1 MNPNPDFML
10 VITDSPFGLGSNRT
24 RIMYSDI
31 ITAIKLIPFNP
42 KHQVAPSVFRAM
54 PPITGPIIRA
64 KLNWIEFRAIAFGRS
79 SGSTSVGTN
88 AEEAGP
94 PKDCAV
100 PVTNDSI
107 NIGQTC
113 RKPKY
118 IRIASTN
125 ALVIWTY

>member
-1 MNPNPDFML
+1 MKPNPDFML
-10 VITDSPFGLGSNRT
+10 AMTDSPFGFGSNRT
-24 RIMYSDI
+24 RIMYSEV
-31 ITAIKLIPFNP
+31 ITATKLTPFNP
-42 KHQVAPSVFRAM
+42 KHQVAPRVFRAM

-64 KLNWIEFRAIAFGRS
+64 KLNWIEFSAIAFGRS
-79 SGSTSVGTN
+79 SGSTSVGTT
-88 AEEAGP
+88 AEYAGP

-107 NIGQTC
+107 RIGQTW

-118 IRIASTN
+118 IRIANTN